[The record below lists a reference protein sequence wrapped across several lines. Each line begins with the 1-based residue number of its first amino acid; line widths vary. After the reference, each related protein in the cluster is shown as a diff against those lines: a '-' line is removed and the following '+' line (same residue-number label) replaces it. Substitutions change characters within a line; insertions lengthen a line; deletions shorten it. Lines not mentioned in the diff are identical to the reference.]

1 MSQPKIPTYILSG
14 FLGSGKTTVLLKML
28 SDFKSRGL
36 KPGIVLNELGQVNV
50 EGHMFKGEKMLEM
63 LDGCICCT
71 IQDDLREELQFFL
84 QEENAVDILLIE
96 GTGVANPKE
105 ILEALT
111 DPRLRDGFE
120 TQSIISLADAS
131 KFLEYQS
138 IFSSSREIREML
150 NEQITSATLILLN
163 KMDLVNEKTKD
174 KINKKLRKQLKAEVE
189 IIETVYGDVEL
200 DELLKKRMST
210 VAVSLS
216 KETGNAGYS
225 HHEHE
230 DHHHHEHP
238 FKAFKI
244 EDFPAVERIRFE
256 KWLKKLPES
265 VLRGKGMVS
274 LASPSGLYQFQ
285 FASKEVEME
294 RMEDQNCRTCL
305 ILIGYNM
312 PIEEIR
318 VSFQQEVLQTVSI

>member
-1 MSQPKIPTYILSG
+1 MTQPQKIPTYILSG

-28 SDFKSRGL
+28 SDFKKRGL

-50 EGHMFKGEKMLEM
+50 EGHMFKGEKLLEM

-84 QEENAVDILLIE
+84 QEENAVDVLLIE

-111 DPRLRDGFE
+111 DPRLLDGFE

-150 NEQITSATLILLN
+150 NEQMTSATLILLN
-163 KMDLVNEKTKD
+163 KMDLVNEKTKE
-174 KINKKLRKQLKAEVE
+174 KIYKKLSKLLKADVE
-189 IIETVYGDVEL
+189 IIETVYGEVEL
-200 DELLKKRMST
+200 EELLKKRMST
-210 VAVSLS
+210 IAVSLGDGM
-216 KETGNAGYS
+216 EEAGHS
-225 HHEHE
+225 HHNHE
-230 DHHHHEHP
+230 HHHHEHP

-256 KWLKKLPES
+256 KWLKKLPGS

-274 LASPSGLYQFQ
+274 LASLSGLYQFQ
-285 FASKEVEME
+285 FASKELEIE
-294 RMEDQNCRTCL
+294 RMEDPTCRTCL

-318 VSFQQEVLQTVSI
+318 TSFQQEVLQTYKV

>member
-1 MSQPKIPTYILSG
+1 MLQHQKKIPTYILSG

-28 SDFKSRGL
+28 AEFKSRGL

-71 IQDDLREELQFFL
+71 IQDDLREELKFFL
-84 QEENAVDILLIE
+84 KEENAVDVLLIE

-111 DPRLRDGFE
+111 DPRLQDGFE
-120 TQSIISLADAS
+120 TQSIISLVDAS

-138 IFSSSREIREML
+138 IFSSSRDVREML
-150 NEQITSATLILLN
+150 NEQLTSATLILLN
-163 KMDLVNEKTKD
+163 KVDLINEKAKD
-174 KINKKLRKQLKAEVE
+174 KVYKKLNKTLKAEVE
-189 IIETVYGDVEL
+189 IIETVYGEVKLE
-200 DELLKKRMST
+200 ELLKKRMST
-210 VAVSLS
+210 VAVSLN
-216 KETGNAGYS
+216 KEVQT
-225 HHEHE
+225 EHG
-230 DHHHHEHP
+230 HHHHEHP

-244 EDFPAVERIRFE
+244 EDFPVIERIRFE
-256 KWLKKLPES
+256 RWLKKLPDS

-274 LASPSGLYQFQ
+274 LASPTGLYQFQ
-285 FASKEVEME
+285 FASKEIEME
-294 RMEDQNCRTCL
+294 RMEDQDCRTCL

-312 PIEEIR
+312 PIKEIR
-318 VSFQQEVLQTVSI
+318 ESFEQEVLQTINL

>member
-1 MSQPKIPTYILSG
+1 MTIHKKIPTYILSG

-28 SDFKSRGL
+28 ADFKTRSL

-50 EGHMFKGEKMLEM
+50 EGHLFKGEKMLEM

-84 QEENAVDILLIE
+84 QEENQVDVLLIE

-111 DPRLRDGFE
+111 DPRLHNGFE
-120 TQSIISLADAS
+120 TQSVISLADAS

-150 NEQITSATLILLN
+150 NEQMSSATLILLN
-163 KMDLVNEKTKD
+163 KMDLIQEKSKD
-174 KINKKLRKQLKAEVE
+174 KIYKKLRKLVKGDVE
-189 IIETVYGDVEL
+189 IMETVYGNIPL
-200 DELLKKRMST
+200 DKLLKQRMST
-210 VAVSLS
+210 VSVSLR
-216 KETGNAGYS
+216 KQEEYYPHT
-225 HHEHE
+225 HEHHT
-230 DHHHHEHP
+230 DHHHEHP
-238 FKAFKI
+238 FKAVKI
-244 EDFPAVERIRFE
+244 EDIPPVERIRFE

-265 VLRGKGMVS
+265 VLRAKGMVQ

-294 RMEDQNCRTCL
+294 RMEDQECSTCL

-312 PIEEIR
+312 P
-318 VSFQQEVLQTVSI
+318 VDDLQTSFQKEVLQTLYA

>member
-1 MSQPKIPTYILSG
+1 MTTYKKIPTYILSG

-28 SDFKSRGL
+28 ADFKARGL

-50 EGHMFKGEKMLEM
+50 EGHLFKGEKMLEM

-84 QEENAVDILLIE
+84 QDENGVDVLLIE

-105 ILEALT
+105 ILEALA
-111 DPRLRDGFE
+111 DPRLEDGFE
-120 TQSIISLADAS
+120 TQSVISLADAS
-131 KFLEYQS
+131 KFLDYRS

-150 NEQITSATLILLN
+150 NDQMSSATLILLN
-163 KMDLVNEKTKD
+163 KMDLIQEKNKE
-174 KINKKLRKQLKAEVE
+174 KIYKKMRKLIKGDVE
-189 IIETVYGDVEL
+189 IMETVYGDVPL

-210 VAVSLS
+210 VSVSLG
-216 KETGNAGYS
+216 KRETD
-225 HHEHE
+225 
-230 DHHHHEHP
+230 DHHHHHQHP
-238 FKAFKI
+238 FKAVKLENI
-244 EDFPAVERIRFE
+244 PAVERIRFE

-265 VLRGKGMVS
+265 VLRAKGMMQ

-294 RMEDQNCRTCL
+294 RMEDQECATCL

-312 PIEEIR
+312 PVDELR
-318 VSFQQEVLQTVSI
+318 VSFQKEVLQIMHA

>member
-1 MSQPKIPTYILSG
+1 MTTNKKIPTYILSG
-14 FLGSGKTTVLLKML
+14 FLGSGKTTVLLKL
-28 SDFKSRGL
+28 LADFKNRGL

-50 EGHMFKGEKMLEM
+50 EGHLFKGEKMLEM

-84 QEENAVDILLIE
+84 QEENQVDALLIE

-111 DPRLRDGFE
+111 DPRLHDGFE
-120 TQSIISLADAS
+120 TQSVISLADAS

-150 NEQITSATLILLN
+150 NEQMSSATLILLN
-163 KMDLVNEKTKD
+163 KMDLIQEKNKD
-174 KINKKLRKQLKAEVE
+174 KIYKKLRKLVKGEVE
-189 IIETVYGDVEL
+189 IIETVYGNVSL

-210 VAVSLS
+210 VSVTLGES
-216 KETGNAGYS
+216 ETNTHL
-225 HHEHE
+225 HHDH
-230 DHHHHEHP
+230 HHHHEHP
-238 FKAFKI
+238 FKAVKI
-244 EDFPAVERIRFE
+244 ENIPAVERIRFE

-265 VLRGKGMVS
+265 VLRAKGMVQ

-294 RMEDQNCRTCL
+294 RMEDQECSTCL

-312 PIEEIR
+312 PVDDLR
-318 VSFQQEVLQTVSI
+318 ASFQKEVLQTLHA